1 MGTIREF
8 LADETGATA
17 IEYGLG
23 ADGAKAEIGAAV
35 RYLLKDATDGARGD
49 IVREIIEIVHNV
61 ANGLLP
67 PQHPNPLDAR
77 AVKQPPASGIT
88 YKAYV
93 IDAFRRDTD
102 KWRATIRR
110 LDGKKIRV
118 AVPPSVR
125 DEFTTSVD
133 VLTAE
138 RAVWFAKKTIDG
150 FGVM

>member
-1 MGTIREF
+1 MG
-8 LADETGATA
+8 AG
-17 IEYGLG
+17 
-23 ADGAKAEIGAAV
+23 V
-35 RYLLKDATDGARGD
+35 RYRLKDATDSARGD
-49 IVREIIEIVHNV
+49 IVREIIEIVHNA

-67 PQHPNPLDAR
+67 PQHANSLDAR
-77 AVKQPPASGIT
+77 AVKQAPVSGVS
-88 YKAYV
+88 YKANV
-93 IDAFRRDTD
+93 IDACKRDTD
-102 KWRATIRR
+102 NWRATIRR

-118 AVPPSVR
+118 AIPPSVR